1 MRIGIRIVAIAA
13 LATLALGVSRT
24 VSPRFRLIT
33 LDPGHFHASLVQKF
47 MYADVDSVVHVYA
60 PPGEDVQQHLARIE
74 SFNRR
79 AEQPTHWIET
89 VYTGADYFDRM
100 LAERAGNIVVIAGN
114 NARKTEYIVRSVE
127 AGFNVLADK
136 PMARVPEDVGRLRH
150 AFDVARE
157 KGVVL
162 YDVMTERYEVTT
174 ALQRELAR
182 QPALFG
188 TLVRGTED
196 DPAITKESV
205 HYFSKI
211 VAGAPLK
218 RPPWFFDVRQEGE
231 GIVDVTT
238 HLVDLVQ
245 WEAFPDQPL
254 AMSDV
259 DMLRAR
265 RWATAISPAQFRGVT
280 GLAEFP
286 EYLRGDVK
294 DGVLQV
300 FTNSQFDY
308 TLRGVHAR
316 VSVTWNFEPPA
327 GTSDTHFSRMR
338 GTHARLVIR
347 QGAEQRFKPVLYVER
362 DTSVPAEQHAA
373 ALRSAIASL
382 QDRYPGVDVTPDGG
396 AWRVVIPDRY
406 DVGHEAHFGQVTENY
421 LRYLRDGALPAWE
434 VPNMLVK
441 YHTIMQAYLL
451 SHRR

>member
-1 MRIGIRIVAIAA
+1 
-13 LATLALGVSRT
+13 
-24 VSPRFRLIT
+24 
-33 LDPGHFHASLVQKF
+33 
-47 MYADVDSVVHVYA
+47 
-60 PPGEDVQQHLARIE
+60 
-74 SFNRR
+74 
-79 AEQPTHWIET
+79 
-89 VYTGADYFDRM
+89 M
-100 LAERAGNIVVIAGN
+100 L
-114 NARKTEYIVRSVE
+114 
-127 AGFNVLADK
+127 
-136 PMARVPEDVGRLRH
+136 
-150 AFDVARE
+150 
-157 KGVVL
+157 L

-218 RPPWFFDVRQEGE
+218 RPPWFFDVKQEGE

-265 RWATAISPAQFRGVT
+265 RWATAISPAQFHGVT

-300 FTNSQFDY
+300 FSNSQFDY
-308 TLRGVHAR
+308 TLRGVHVR
-316 VSVTWNFEPPA
+316 VSVTWHFEPPA

-338 GTHARLVIR
+338 GTRARLVIR
-347 QGAEQRFKPVLYVER
+347 QGAEQRFKPMLYVER

-382 QDRYPGVDVTPDGG
+382 QDRYPGVGVTPDGG